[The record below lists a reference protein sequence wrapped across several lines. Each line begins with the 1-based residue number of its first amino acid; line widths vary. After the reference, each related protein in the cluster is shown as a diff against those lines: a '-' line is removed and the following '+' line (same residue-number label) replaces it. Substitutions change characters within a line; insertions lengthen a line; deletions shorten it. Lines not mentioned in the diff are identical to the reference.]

1 MDNSAIRI
9 FVLKLIIAILLLITY
24 LYIEKLEKTGCECS
38 EHPNRQFIKNFSII
52 GLIYYILTIIV
63 NPANFNKLG
72 SSFAIAYTIL
82 DIVFYFVLA
91 FYFYYTIDYVRYLI
105 NEKCK
110 CSEDMRRELIL
121 GGSIV
126 ELILI
131 VMVFV
136 TAMLIPVTGNCVN
149 NAITSIPKTASE
161 IKKTVQDPLSSIKNT
176 PSNIKKV
183 VSSFSS
189 NSKKV
194 LNSANKIIKKK

>member
-1 MDNSAIRI
+1 
-9 FVLKLIIAILLLITY
+9 
-24 LYIEKLEKTGCECS
+24 
-38 EHPNRQFIKNFSII
+38 
-52 GLIYYILTIIV
+52 
-63 NPANFNKLG
+63 
-72 SSFAIAYTIL
+72 
-82 DIVFYFVLA
+82 
-91 FYFYYTIDYVRYLI
+91 VRYLI

-149 NAITSIPKTASE
+149 SAITSIPNTASE
-161 IKKTVQDPLSSIKNT
+161 IKKTVQDPLSSIKKT

-194 LNSANKIIKKK
+194 FNSANKVIKKK